1 MKGRRRL
8 LAGTVLAIGAFA
20 ATSVPANAAVT
31 ATFSA
36 GVLTVSGDSLNNNIT
51 VSRDAAGNILING
64 GAIPVIGGTPTVA
77 NTAQIR
83 VLASD
88 GDDTIALNQ
97 ANGALP
103 AANLNGGAGNDRLT
117 GGAGNDQLLG
127 QAGNDTLLGM
137 GGADLLTG
145 GSENDTIT
153 GGDANDQ
160 AFGQGGDDRM
170 IWNPGDDT
178 DLNEGGPDS
187 DTIDP
192 DGDTVEVNG
201 GGGAEQFTA
210 TANGTRVRFDR
221 LNPAPFAIDIGTSEN
236 LVLNAN
242 GGNDSF
248 SATGNLVTLIKI
260 TADGGAGNDL
270 LLGSNGADLL
280 LGGNGNDFVDGQAR
294 GDVVFLGAGDDTV
307 NCAAAVLTG
316 STEVIEGEDGVDTM
330 TFEGTN
336 AGERMTATASGE
348 RVRFTRI
355 ANSDPVQGAELRD
368 VESIVTKTFGGHDNV
383 FVSDLSGTDV
393 TSVVADLAAV
403 GGGDDLA
410 SDMVVVNAT
419 NGDDAV
425 TVTGSGTST
434 QVGGLSAQVTMSGAI
449 AGSDQLN
456 VQPLAGADVVDA
468 SALAATAALLF
479 VHGGTGDDLLL
490 GGFGPDVMFG
500 GDGDD
505 VLVGGPGADR
515 LDGGPGEDVIIDDL
529 AVDNV
534 QSAERVDSN
543 WVRTHARVREGKT
556 VLVLDGKQSWRA
568 PSCVSSSKP
577 AIAATRHPGGGAA
590 AGGRATDPQV
600 CRGV

>member
-1 MKGRRRL
+1 
-8 LAGTVLAIGAFA
+8 
-20 ATSVPANAAVT
+20 
-31 ATFSA
+31 
-36 GVLTVSGDSLNNNIT
+36 
-51 VSRDAAGNILING
+51 
-64 GAIPVIGGTPTVA
+64 
-77 NTAQIR
+77 
-83 VLASD
+83 
-88 GDDTIALNQ
+88 
-97 ANGALP
+97 
-103 AANLNGGAGNDRLT
+103 
-117 GGAGNDQLLG
+117 
-127 QAGNDTLLGM
+127 M

-201 GGGAEQFTA
+201 GGGAEQFTATA

-456 VQPLAGADVVDA
+456 VQPLAGAHVVDA

-556 VLVLDGKQSWRA
+556 VLVLDGKQSCRA

-577 AIAATRHPGGGAA
+577 APLPA
-590 AGGRATDPQV
+590 AGRQILRFAV
-600 CRGV
+600 ASSCSS